1 MIFIVQLGN
10 IYLVK
15 WGFKTKFFFKIPH
28 ILNWQNS
35 KSNSPQLSNQLTKP
49 KGLKPYSIEQIGE
62 SILLMYI
69 HLGLCGS
76 VLEPV
81 TDFLVQTV
89 LNFP

>member
-1 MIFIVQLGN
+1 MGVQN
-10 IYLVK
+10 KIS
-15 WGFKTKFFFKIPH
+15 FKKPH

-35 KSNSPQLSNQLTKP
+35 KSNFPPQLSNQLTKP

-62 SILLMYI
+62 LILLMYI

-81 TDFLVQTV
+81 ADFLVQTV